1 MDTAPKGTK
10 MKEAV
15 IFNIERFSTEDG
27 PGIRTVVFMKGC
39 PLKCV
44 WCHNP
49 EGQSFQQEIFVFDR
63 RCIDCGDCVQI
74 CPEKAIIVE
83 DKTPKIDRDKCN
95 NCGKCAE
102 VCIPKAIEVVGKKM
116 TPDEVLKEVKKDK
129 VFYETSNGGVTLTGG
144 EPISQIEFLEEF
156 LKKCKEAGIHTAI
169 ETSGCTKWETYERI
183 LPYTDLVMYDLKE
196 MDAEKSLEYVGIKPD
211 LILEN
216 AEKMSRVKPMW
227 IRVPV
232 IPGYTA
238 NEDNIRKIAEFIAEK
253 LPSVERI
260 DLLPH
265 HRLGEPKYKNL
276 GRKYALDGVKPPDKE
291 EMLKY
296 KKIMESLG
304 LKNVIVVGHE
314 DKS

>member
-1 MDTAPKGTK
+1 MN
-10 MKEAV
+10 EAM

-49 EGQSFQQEIFVFDR
+49 EGQSFQQEIFVFDK
-63 RCIDCGDCVQI
+63 RCIDCGDCVEA
-74 CPEKAIIVE
+74 CPEKAITVK
-83 DKTPKIDRDKCN
+83 DKTPVIDRSKCTS
-95 NCGKCAE
+95 CGKCAE
-102 VCIPKAIEVVGKKM
+102 VCIPNAIEVVGKKM
-116 TPDEVLKEVKKDK
+116 TPDQVLEEVKKDE
-129 VFYETSNGGVTLTGG
+129 VFYQTSNGGVTLTGG
-144 EPISQIEFLEEF
+144 EPISQIDFLEEF
-156 LKKCKEAGIHTAI
+156 LKKCKEAGIHTAV
-169 ETSGCTKWETYERI
+169 ETSGCGKWDIYERI
-183 LPYTDLVMYDLKE
+183 LPHTDLVMFDLKE
-196 MDAEKSLEYVGIKPD
+196 MDGEKSREYVGIKPD
-211 LILEN
+211 LIIEN
-216 AEKMSRVKPMW
+216 AEKISRVKPMW

-238 NEDNIRKIAEFIAEK
+238 YEDNIRKIADFIASK

-276 GRKYALDGVKPPDKE
+276 GREYALDGVKPPDKE

-296 KKIMESLG
+296 KRIMESYG
-304 LKNVIVVGHE
+304 LKNVIIVGHE
-314 DKS
+314 NES

>member
-1 MDTAPKGTK
+1 MS
-10 MKEAV
+10 EAM

-49 EGQSFQQEIFVFDR
+49 EGQLFQQEIFVFEKK
-63 RCIDCGDCVQI
+63 CIDCGDCI
-74 CPEKAIIVE
+74 KACQENAIRVA
-83 DKTPKIDRDKCN
+83 DKTPIIDRTKCTS
-95 NCGKCAE
+95 CGKCAE
-102 VCIPKAIEVVGKKM
+102 VCIPNAVEIVGKKM
-116 TPDEVLKEVKKDK
+116 TPDEVLKEVEKDK
-129 VFYETSNGGVTLTGG
+129 VFYETSEGGVTLTGG
-144 EPISQIEFLEEF
+144 EPISQPEFLVEF
-156 LKKCKEAGIHTAI
+156 LKKCKEAGIHTAV
-169 ETSGCTKWETYERI
+169 ETSGCAKWETYERI
-183 LPYTDLVMYDLKE
+183 LPYVDLVMYDLKE
-196 MDAEKSLEYVGIKPD
+196 MDDKKSREYIGIKPD

-216 AEKMSRVKPMW
+216 AEKISRVKPMW

-238 NEDNIRKIAEFIAEK
+238 TEGNIKNIAEFIVSK
-253 LPSVERI
+253 LSSVERI
-260 DLLPH
+260 DILPH

-276 GRKYALDGVKPPDKE
+276 GREYALDGVQPPDRE

-296 KKIMESLG
+296 KRIMESYG
-304 LKNVIVVGHE
+304 LRNVIAVGYE